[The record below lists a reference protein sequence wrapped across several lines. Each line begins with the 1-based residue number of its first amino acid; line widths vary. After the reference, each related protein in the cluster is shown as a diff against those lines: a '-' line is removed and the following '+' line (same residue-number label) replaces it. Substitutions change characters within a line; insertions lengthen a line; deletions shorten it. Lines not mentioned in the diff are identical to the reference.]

1 MTLDKITYCLWLGL
15 LAVGASCGK
24 GNGPGG
30 SVTESVPNISIAD
43 IGVMESNSATT
54 TIEIEVT
61 LSKTYSKAVTV
72 RYRTVDGT
80 AVGGEDFVAVSEG
93 NLTIAANATT
103 AKIPV
108 TLIGNDIK
116 EGDETFM
123 VRMSN
128 PVNAFMIRETAT
140 VTIRNDDTK
149 LSFTNAGYD
158 ASTTYPGYTLA
169 WSDEFNGSAL
179 NQDVWTYDM
188 GDGCPNVCGWGNNE
202 LQYYTN
208 SSENLYFQDG
218 KMIIEAKQQ
227 AIGGKNYTSARIKTA
242 GKKAIKFGRVDFR
255 AKVPKGKGI
264 WPAFWMLPQ
273 NNVFGNW
280 PRSGELDIMEIVG
293 HEPNKVHG
301 TLHFG
306 PGPGSTQITKSYTL
320 PTGTFA
326 DEFHV
331 YSIEWKQDVIRWYV
345 DGQLFSTAEKAAFNG
360 VNYPFNEDFYFL
372 INLAVGGNWPG
383 NPDATTQFPQ
393 YLIVDYVRV
402 YQ

>member
-1 MTLDKITYCLWLGL
+1 MW
-15 LAVGASCGK
+15 LAVLGSGMGCGK
-24 GNGPGG
+24 GDSPGG
-30 SVTESVPNISIAD
+30 SGTEGVPNVSIAD
-43 IGVMESNSATT
+43 VSVLEGHAANNV
-54 TIEIEVT
+54 IELEVT
-61 LSKTYSKAVTV
+61 LSKASSKPVTV
-72 RYRTVDGT
+72 SYKTMDGVAT
-80 AVGGEDFVAVSEG
+80 GGEDFVAVSAG
-93 NLTIAANATT
+93 NLTIAPNTTT
-103 AKIPV
+103 AKIAITV
-108 TLIGNDIK
+108 IGNDIK

-128 PVNAFMIRETAT
+128 PVNANMIRETAT
-140 VTIRNDDTK
+140 VTIRNDDTR
-149 LSFTNAGYD
+149 LSFTNDGYD
-158 ASTTYPGYTLA
+158 APTTYPGYTLA
-169 WSDEFNGSAL
+169 WSDEFNGTAL
-179 NQDVWTYDM
+179 DQNAWSHEI

-208 SSENLYFQDG
+208 SAENLYFQDG

-227 AIGGKNYTSARIKTA
+227 AVGGKNYTSARIRTA

-255 AKVPKGKGI
+255 ARVPKGKGI
-264 WPAFWMLPQ
+264 WPAFWMLPEKS
-273 NNVFGNW
+273 VFGGW

-293 HEPNKVHG
+293 HEPNRVHG

-331 YSIEWKQDVIRWYV
+331 YSIEWQQDVIKWYV
-345 DGQLFSTAEKAAFNG
+345 DGNLYSTADKAAFNG
-360 VNYPFNEDFYFL
+360 VNYPFNEEFYFL

-383 NPDATTQFPQ
+383 SPDATTQFPQ
-393 YLIVDYVRV
+393 HLIVDYLRV